1 MRSRRGAG
9 RVYEQREEGGR
20 KKGEKKESEEIR
32 MEVEGSIVSM

>member
-9 RVYEQREEGGR
+9 RVYEQREEDRR

-32 MEVEGSIVSM
+32 MEVEG